1 MGDFNALLRADGT
14 ATQAACDSHV
24 INVFLQE
31 DAVGYLDPDT
41 CQGAADDPAAPFTVF
56 RADLVLALSR
66 CPDPVAWAVKCTEMH
81 GLLGTKAAL
90 GHARVNQQVA
100 VSFYRKDGPFD
111 VAVSTR
117 SVSLT
122 EKGGVMVQ
130 VTAKEGGAQAVAIGV
145 HLDAAEESVRNLQI
159 CQVVKRAL
167 KETATLEGPVF
178 EGGARCKSEYEKPEA
193 AARLQALV
201 KAHLPLGLFWL
212 GDSNYRLPMSAFG
225 VDPEA
230 EGDCERSKGG
240 MLTKGGKLKSCVGA
254 KDRVVQR
261 LADVGCGVPEA
272 VAALKAGD
280 ELSLAE
286 SLLTSGMGATVNQP
300 YPACMP
306 SYPFT
311 TMQPHGVS
319 APTDLEENHK
329 AAALVE
335 AWGTETGCRG
345 YGGGGGGGKAGEA
358 AGEGAGGNS
367 VLVQALEQGIEFT
380 DHEAL
385 RVKGHGSAQ
394 ALNLGYLDRL
404 FVVADP
410 ATTTVERELE
420 VQAVLY
426 GGDHLPQLFK
436 VTTTYD
442 KESAPPALRGD
453 AGTEGSPLRKSDTQ
467 IQTTTPKCVAG
478 AAPDAEFSPHLKFGA
493 SNEANT
499 ERIAKVT
506 HNLAG
511 AGGAGASGGE
521 AGEETKARFRTGSV
535 QLRAQKT
542 EGKYV
547 KDV

>member
-1 MGDFNALLRADGT
+1 MTLLTWNTEYYWPKVGDYNALLRADGT

-24 INVFLQE
+24 INIFLQE
-31 DAVGYLDPDT
+31 DAVGYLHPDT
-41 CQGAADDPAAPFTVF
+41 CQGAADDPAAPFTIF
-56 RADLVLALSR
+56 RAELVQALSR
-66 CPDPVAWAVKCTEMH
+66 CPAPVAWAVKCSEMH
-81 GLLGTKAAL
+81 GLFGTKAEL

-111 VAVSTR
+111 IVVSTK
-117 SVSLT
+117 SVSHT

-130 VTAKEGGAQAVAIGV
+130 VTAKDGGAQAVAIGV

-159 CQVVKRAL
+159 CKIVKRAL

-178 EGGARCKSEYEKPEA
+178 EGGAHCQSEFKKREA

-201 KAHLPLGLFWL
+201 KTHLPLGLYWL

-225 VDPEA
+225 VDPED

-240 MLTKGGKLKSCVGA
+240 MLKSGGKLKSCVGA
-254 KDRVVQR
+254 KERVVQR
-261 LADVGCGVPEA
+261 LADVGCGVPGA
-272 VAALKAGD
+272 VAALQAGD

-300 YPACMP
+300 YPAFLP

-319 APTDLEENHK
+319 VPDDPADDLVVNHK

-335 AWGTETGCRG
+335 AWGTPIGCGPAGR
-345 YGGGGGGGKAGEA
+345 YGG
-358 AGEGAGGNS
+358 GAGGNS
-367 VLVQALEQGIEFT
+367 VLVQALKQGIEFT
-380 DHEAL
+380 AHEAL

-436 VTTTYD
+436 ITATYD
-442 KESAPPALRGD
+442 KESPPPALRGD
-453 AGTEGSPLRKSDTQ
+453 AGFFVGSPLRKSDTQ

-478 AAPDAEFSPHLKFGA
+478 ARPDAEFSPHRNFGA

-499 ERIAKVT
+499 ERITQVT

-511 AGGAGASGGE
+511 AGGAGAGGE
-521 AGEETKARFRTGSV
+521 PGEETQPRFRTGGV
-535 QLRAQKT
+535 QLRAQ
-542 EGKYV
+542 E
-547 KDV
+547 